1 MQFMIGPTF
10 CLFKLKITG
19 LLNLVDLLTGQHN
32 IGSVHSLNIFQS

>member
-1 MQFMIGPTF
+1 MIGPTF

-32 IGSVHSLNIFQS
+32 IGSVHSLNIFKS